1 MLRFFF
7 YLWLFALLSS
17 VGAWQLVHAGSG
29 GDSVVRVVSP
39 AAVSGIR
46 SIRGLPDAL
55 IKTRPEVTLRGVV
68 TFHDSVSGL
77 TYLEDNDGGIELR
90 GMPNIDTLKQGCR
103 IEVSGHI
110 DEARPIPGIVVENG
124 AVNILGQGALP
135 EAAPLQ
141 AEQIR
146 TGELDGRR
154 VTMDATVFSMFLT
167 NERGDPPWIRL
178 NVATPLGHM
187 TWLLPWQK
195 DRPLPTHLLHAKVR
209 CKGVCEGIFNN
220 RGQRI
225 GELLFV
231 GDLDD
236 LAVVRPP
243 LADPFS
249 RPTRSLAELM
259 RPGLD
264 DPYERVRVEGVVL
277 LCQQQA
283 FFNLVHLRTAQGA
296 IQVEIVGKGFDI
308 GDRVAVVGYQVLA
321 DKHVV
326 LREAVARKL
335 GHEEP
340 AQPLDYDVKDLLQL
354 GSDSDL
360 VRIQGSVLRNGL
372 DAGKGSLLID
382 SSSRI
387 IEVVLSAAID
397 QGQRLKMASEL
408 AVGTQLELVGVAE
421 LHGIMLITGSVSLTD
436 MRLIVRGPGDI
447 RIVKAAPWWNPRR
460 LLTLAGSLA
469 AVLGLSGAWAFMLR
483 RRVVAQTKIIRNK
496 VERETRWIERSRIAR
511 DIHDD
516 VGSALTQ
523 ITLLGDLGRR
533 GGRDPRQVDDQFER
547 ISGQAR
553 DAVRA
558 LDAIVWTVNP
568 KNDVLAVAVSYLCQM
583 VQELTRDT
591 EIRCRLEVP
600 DELPEI
606 SLGAMVRHNLL
617 LAVKEAVHNVI
628 KHSGATVMRLR
639 IDCGADSFCLAV
651 ADNGAA
657 FDVTSATSHRTGLDS
672 MRQRMMDIAGT
683 FDLISNTG
691 QGTVV
696 RFELPW
702 SAMR

>member
-1 MLRFFF
+1 MHLFRFF
-7 YLWLFALLSS
+7 LMMLAGAATWQHVQADPAVRVESPAS
-17 VGAWQLVHAGSG
+17 VG
-29 GDSVVRVVSP
+29 
-39 AAVSGIR
+39 GIR

-55 IKTRPEVTLRGVV
+55 IKTRPDVTLRGVV
-68 TFHDSVSGL
+68 TFRDPVSGL
-77 TYLEDNDGGIELR
+77 TYLEDHDGGIELR
-90 GMPNIDTLKQGCR
+90 DLPKIEGLKVGCR
-103 IEVSGHI
+103 VEVSGHI
-110 DEARPIPGIVVENG
+110 DGTRPIPGIVVQNG
-124 AVNILGQGALP
+124 GVNILGEEPLP
-135 EAAPLQ
+135 VAIPLN

-146 TGELDGRR
+146 TGELDGSL
-154 VTMDATVFSMFLT
+154 VTMDATIFSMFLT

-178 NVATPLGHM
+178 NVATPSGHM
-187 TWLLPWQK
+187 TWLLPWHVG
-195 DRPLPTHLLHAKVR
+195 RPIPFQFLHAKVR
-209 CKGVCEGIFNN
+209 CTGVCEGIFNN

-231 GDLDD
+231 GKLDD
-236 LAVVRPP
+236 LVVLRPP

-277 LCQQQA
+277 LSQQQA
-283 FFNLVHLRTAQGA
+283 TFNLLHLRTTQGA
-296 IQVEIVGKGFDI
+296 IQVEVVGKGFDV
-308 GDRVAVVGYQVLA
+308 GDRVAVVGYPVLA

-335 GHEEP
+335 GHDES

-360 VRIQGSVLRNGL
+360 VRIQGSVVRNSL

-382 SSSRI
+382 SSSVI
-387 IEVVLSAAID
+387 IEAVLSSSID
-397 QGQRLKMASEL
+397 QSQRLKMASEL

-436 MRLIVRGPGDI
+436 MRLIVRGPSDI
-447 RIVKAAPWWNPRR
+447 RIVKAAPWWNPGR
-460 LLTLAGSLA
+460 LLTLTGGLA
-469 AVLGLSGAWAFMLR
+469 AVLGLSAAWAFMLR
-483 RRVVAQTKIIRNK
+483 RRVVAQTKIISNK

-516 VGSALTQ
+516 VGSTLTQ

-533 GGRDPRQVDDQFER
+533 EGRDPRQVEEQFER

-583 VQELTRDT
+583 AQDLTRDT
-591 EIRCRLEVP
+591 EIRCRLEMPDEVP
-600 DELPEI
+600 DMA
-606 SLGAMVRHNLL
+606 LGAMVRHNLL
-617 LAVKEAVHNVI
+617 LAVKESVHNVI
-628 KHSGATVMRLR
+628 KHSGATMMRLR
-639 IDCGADSFCLAV
+639 IECGPDSFCLEV
-651 ADNGAA
+651 SDNGTA
-657 FDVTSATSHRTGLDS
+657 FNVASASSHRTGLDS
-672 MRQRMMDIAGT
+672 MRQRMIDIDGT
-683 FDLISNTG
+683 FDLISTVG
-691 QGTVV
+691 QGTIV
-696 RFELPW
+696 RYELPW